1 MGSCSKEK
9 LPPHGILTV
18 GIVRKVPL
26 TTNSAIHKHHHY
38 GGAVCP
44 SYGLG
49 SMDPPNPMQVTSSEG
64 VSQGP
69 FGWF

>member
-9 LPPHGILTV
+9 LPPRGILTV
-18 GIVRKVPL
+18 GIVRTVPL
-26 TTNSAIHKHHHY
+26 TTNSVIHKHHHY

-49 SMDPPNPMQVTSSEG
+49 SMDPPNPLQVTSSEWVG
-64 VSQGP
+64 QGP